1 MAIITPRRHIET
13 AMLAT
18 VRRVQRRLRDAFLR
32 INGRKRSM
40 YLPVYPGKRLGVQIE
55 AGPTLSGGRN
65 DFTGTN
71 RQFHRRNH
79 GERNSCPHSVAPP
92 GASQT
97 LYTAPQMPH
106 RCPVLPTSLRNRTL
120 CLVFPGPP
128 SQLL

>member
-18 VRRVQRRLRDAFLR
+18 VRRVRRRLRDAFRR

-55 AGPTLSGGRN
+55 ACPTLSGGRN

-71 RQFHRRNH
+71 RQFHRRSLL
-79 GERNSCPHSVAPP
+79 ERHSCPTAGRQPDTIRRPTDAP
-92 GASQT
+92 T
-97 LYTAPQMPH
+97 DVT
-106 RCPVLPTSLRNRTL
+106 
-120 CLVFPGPP
+120 
-128 SQLL
+128 